1 MKSSQQILGL
11 PVMSIGEG
19 LQIGEANYLVLNQR
33 GTVDFLLIKDR
44 AWYLGLKTVPFNEV
58 QGFGENALTVA
69 ASSTLIPAQDNI
81 RAVELLE
88 KGFNL
93 NGLKVISNKGKILGA
108 ISEYYVDETTGNIT
122 GCQVILKDSES
133 PAGVIPRKYILSFG
147 LDYLVVED
155 GVEDKLVSELEVSV
169 EAAPAVGY
177 KPVKTVETTAAPKA
191 NSADQQEPVKA
202 LKHFEEQQRQYLL
215 GKKVTMR
222 ILADDGD
229 IIAEEGQTITV
240 EIIEK
245 AIAANKY
252 VQLTLNVR
260 E

>member
-1 MKSSQQILGL
+1 
-11 PVMSIGEG
+11 MSITEG
-19 LQIGEANYLVLNQR
+19 LQIGEAKHLVLNQR
-33 GTVDFLLIKDR
+33 GTVDFLLIKDG

-69 ASSTLIPAQDNI
+69 ASSTLIPAQNNSQ
-81 RAVELLE
+81 AVGLLE

-93 NGLKVISNKGKILGA
+93 KGLKVISNKGKIMGA
-108 ISEYYVDETTGNIT
+108 ISEYYIDESTGNIT
-122 GCQVILKDSES
+122 GCQIILKDSES
-133 PAGVIPRKYILSFG
+133 PAGIIPRKYILSFG
-147 LDYLVVED
+147 LEYLVVED
-155 GVEDKLVSELEVSV
+155 GVEDKLVPESEVSV
-169 EAAPAVGY
+169 EAVPAAGY
-177 KPVKTVETTAAPKA
+177 KPVKTVDTTAAPKA
-191 NSADQQEPVKA
+191 NSADQQESAEA

-229 IIAEEGQTITV
+229 IIAEEGQAITG

-245 AIAANKY
+245 AVAANKY